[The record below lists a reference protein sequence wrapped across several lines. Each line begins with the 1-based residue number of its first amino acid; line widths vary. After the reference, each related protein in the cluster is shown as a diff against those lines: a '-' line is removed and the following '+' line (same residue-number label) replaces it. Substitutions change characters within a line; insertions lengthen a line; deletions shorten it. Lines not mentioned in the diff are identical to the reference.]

1 MIALALMNLE
11 NLKQNETIRIVGT
24 YWLLWYCFDTINRYA
39 IGVEDDK
46 YSNTKPIISMIAYAR
61 RHTEISGMRLDM
73 RDDDKAANENW
84 DNLYK
89 QLRQLN
95 GYN

>member
-1 MIALALMNLE
+1 MTVKKLFTWAMM
-11 NLKQNETIRIVGT
+11 IRIDMQHLG
-24 YWLLWYCFDTINRYA
+24 FDTINRYA

-73 RDDDKAANENW
+73 RDDYKAANENW